1 MFDLLNC
8 IKTFL
13 SGSWDFFTETDVPGL
28 GFSFAV
34 LFIGLALIPISL
46 SFLSL
51 ILGFPVGNVS
61 EERLRALCEIEKE
74 KLRVAKAYNKKVR
87 EKWF

>member
-1 MFDLLNC
+1 MSDLLNC

-13 SGSWDFFTETDVPGL
+13 SGAWDFFTETDVPGL

-51 ILGFPVGNVS
+51 ILGFPVGTVS
-61 EERLRALCEIEKE
+61 DSLGSRGTR
-74 KLRVAKAYNKKVR
+74 NPKVSSAR
-87 EKWF
+87 KNDVR